1 MKHVLITGA
10 NRGIG
15 LELVRQSAARGDLVF
30 AGCRIPRKAF
40 ALEKFSAQY
49 PGKVS
54 ILPIDIANEESIA
67 QSAASVA
74 KKVDRLDSIF
84 NNAAINM
91 GDETLSEVNAD
102 VLLKTIRVNAV
113 GAVLMSQKFLF
124 LLKEGDAPKIINIS
138 SEAGSIE
145 KMTKFRGYNY
155 CGSKAALNMYT
166 RSLAWDP
173 ETEGITVISIHPG
186 WVRTD
191 MGGSEAHLSVTQSVE
206 GMLKVVDG
214 LTPDDNGKFYTWK
227 GIEYPW

>member
-30 AGCRIPRKAF
+30 AGCRTPKKAS
-40 ALEKFSAQY
+40 ALEELSAEY

-54 ILPIDIANEESIA
+54 MLPLDVSDEESIA
-67 QSAASVA
+67 QSAVTVA
-74 KKVDRLDSIF
+74 KKVDRLDIIF

-91 GDETLSEVNAD
+91 GNETLSEVKAD
-102 VLLKTIRVNAV
+102 VLLKTIHVNAV
-113 GAVLMSQKFLF
+113 GAVLVAQKFLL
-124 LLKEGDAPKIINIS
+124 LLKKGDTPKIINIS

-145 KMTKFRGYNY
+145 KMTHFRGYHY
-155 CGSKAALNMYT
+155 FGSKAALNMYT

-191 MGGSEAHLSVTQSVE
+191 MGGSEAHLSVTQSVA
-206 GMLKVVDG
+206 GMLKVIDG
-214 LTPDDNGKFYTWK
+214 LTPADNGKFYTWK